1 MRRSQSLSDAL
12 GEYHLVQQI
21 GTGGMGSIW
30 LAVRARDGAVVAIK
44 RMRPQ
49 LGDDVELRHAFI
61 DEATL
66 GLRLQHPNIV
76 ETLELGK
83 ISTEAGD
90 ELYLVLELMCGR
102 PLVEVL
108 RTAQRRASP
117 VPIAVAMR
125 VMIDVARGLD
135 HAHRL
140 RNADG
145 DPLGVVHRDV
155 SPHNVFVCSSG
166 VAKIFDFGIAKSKE
180 QQHATSPGGM
190 KGKLHYLAPEQ
201 LHGHAPDARFD
212 VFALG
217 IVLHEVLTGEPLF
230 HGENDAETL
239 HALLTRYV
247 PPPELMRGD
256 VPSGLGAIVL
266 RALQREPDRRLP
278 TAGAM
283 ADALEAV
290 AEAEGIELSTSAV
303 RGFMAALFPN
313 DRALD
318 AQRLDAAKR
327 VYDAVVPVAP
337 ALVPLALPRRTPR
350 RRSGWA
356 RAAVVLGAMSF
367 AVFAAAS
374 AAHFLAPRP
383 STPVVEA
390 VAAPPVRAAP
400 VAASVVAELEGTS
413 SLLREPS
420 DPSGLP
426 ARKPASPLKRRF
438 HVSDGCSVYIS
449 ITKGGPTMVCPKGST
464 KRARR

>member
-1 MRRSQSLSDAL
+1 MDFDSRYRGDMIKYAAQRYGWDHVA
-12 GEYHLVQQI
+12 QI
-21 GTGGMGSIW
+21 VTFSTIKARA
-30 LAVRARDGAVVAIK
+30 AVRDGARVLGYPYVV
-44 RMRPQ
+44 
-49 LGDDVELRHAFI
+49 GDKIAKLMPPLVMGRDTPLHACLDPHPKYTDGYKMAGELR
-61 DEATL
+61 
-66 GLRLQHPNIV
+66 
-76 ETLELGK
+76 
-83 ISTEAGD
+83 
-90 ELYLVLELMCGR
+90 ELYATD
-102 PLVEVL
+102 PD
-108 RTAQRRASP
+108 AK
-117 VPIAVAMR
+117 R
-125 VMIDVARGLD
+125 VIDVARGLD